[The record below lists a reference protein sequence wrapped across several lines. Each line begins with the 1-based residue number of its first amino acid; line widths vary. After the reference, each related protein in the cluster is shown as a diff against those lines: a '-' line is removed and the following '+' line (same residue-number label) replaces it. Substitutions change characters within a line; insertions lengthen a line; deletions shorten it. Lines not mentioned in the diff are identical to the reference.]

1 MTCLLPKLFS
11 CDRKIHTSGWSLFDY
26 LVVKVF
32 PVIHCKNL
40 KGHQQSPSNVIKAGE
55 AMIGVGS
62 SVGHTGVIS
71 WTRPEEIINI
81 YCIEVY
87 KDVLSCKLVRRDF
100 MQREKRFN

>member
-1 MTCLLPKLFS
+1 MPCLLPKLFS

-71 WTRPEEIINI
+71 WTRPEEIIKI
-81 YCIEVY
+81 YCIEVC
-87 KDVLSCKLVRRDF
+87 KDVLSCKLL
-100 MQREKRFN
+100 